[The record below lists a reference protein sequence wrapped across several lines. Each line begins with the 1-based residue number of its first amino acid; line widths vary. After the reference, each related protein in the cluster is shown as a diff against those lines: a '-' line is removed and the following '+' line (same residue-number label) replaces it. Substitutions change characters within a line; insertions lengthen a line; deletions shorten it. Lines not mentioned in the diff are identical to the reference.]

1 MPGQNY
7 RDLLVWQKSMQLVT
21 KIYRSTECFPK
32 SEIFGLCSQI
42 RRAVVSIPSNIAEG
56 QGRDSAKEFVHHLS
70 FAYGSLMEAE
80 TQLQIAANLGYIE
93 KKEVDRLLDDA
104 AEIGR
109 MLNGLSRSIRNGS
122 N

>member
-1 MPGQNY
+1 
-7 RDLLVWQKSMQLVT
+7 LAEIESFVT
-21 KIYRSTECFPK
+21 EIYRSTERFPK
-32 SEIFGLCSQI
+32 SETFGLCSQI

-70 FAYGSLMEAE
+70 FAYGSLMETE

-93 KKEVDRLLDDA
+93 QTEVDRLLGDA

-109 MLNGLSRSIRNGS
+109 MLNGLSRSIRTDN
-122 N
+122 